1 MKVLMRWIKCG
12 EEEKEAFENSPEMTG
27 MYLRQLKGR
36 RWNVIRKIRV
46 IGLIRRM
53 IEEGIIVKG
62 VEEIYKEGCRILS
75 EMERGREGRE
85 EEEDEEEERYMCE
98 LSLLR
103 VRGEQK
109 KDEGILR
116 KEVDEEKKKIDEEQ
130 RKREEVEARLEEANK
145 KVIEERNRADEEKR
159 KREEAELIIANM
171 LRDKEIASR
180 LRNKEVDRMQKEIE
194 EMKKKIPASP
204 PPPPSYTLPPTAIAS
219 SVITSLDRTS
229 VVFPK
234 RDGIKREGNTII
246 NTSNDFRN
254 CFIGGVMTSV

>member
-85 EEEDEEEERYMCE
+85 EEEDEEEERYMYE

-109 KDEGILR
+109 KDVG
-116 KEVDEEKKKIDEEQ
+116 EKKKIDEEQ